1 MTSFHRKLFAVMDR
15 SGCRRALGALF
26 TLVIATVSP
35 SSAQV
40 PAVDT
45 ALILAIDVSNSV
57 DDARYAL
64 QMEGVA
70 RALEDPEVIA
80 AISGG
85 GMGSILLMIVAWS
98 DRAEVALPWQIIASA
113 EDGRKAAQSVRGLPQ
128 RRGEYTCVAR
138 MMGFV
143 NNVVLPTVPA
153 QAGRIVVDVS
163 GDGIDNCAVRGTS
176 DKERDLLVSAGVTI
190 NGLPIIVKGENDI
203 VGAGAYRAPG
213 YGLDNLGPDTDTT
226 TLDAWYSEHVI
237 GGPGAFLKTAQGYED
252 FGRAFRQK
260 FVTEVSGATQ
270 VRAKQAAA
278 R

>member
-1 MTSFHRKLFAVMDR
+1 MIDR
-15 SGCRRALGALF
+15 SVLRRALGAFLAAA
-26 TLVIATVSP
+26 VATATP
-35 SSAQV
+35 GNAQV

-45 ALILAIDVSNSV
+45 VLILAIDVSNSV

-85 GMGSILLMIVAWS
+85 GAGSILLTIVAWS

-113 EDGRKAAQSVRGLPQ
+113 EDGRKTAQMVRGLPQ

-143 NNVVLPTVPA
+143 NNVVLPTIPT

-176 DKERDLLVSAGVTI
+176 DKERDLLIGAGVTI

-226 TLDAWYSEHVI
+226 TLDAWYEEHVI
-237 GGPGAFLKTAQGYED
+237 GGPGSFLKVAQGYED

-260 FVTEVSGATQ
+260 FVTEISGRPSSDT
-270 VRAKQAAA
+270 KQAEA